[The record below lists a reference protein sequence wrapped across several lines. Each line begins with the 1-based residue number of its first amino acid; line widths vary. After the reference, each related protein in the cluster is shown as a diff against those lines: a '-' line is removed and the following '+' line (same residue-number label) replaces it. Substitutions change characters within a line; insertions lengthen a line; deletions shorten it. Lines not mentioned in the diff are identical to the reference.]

1 VQNVAT
7 IFERINPA
15 GQHAPVLAIA
25 RAPGGE
31 PERCTI
37 VHCSKEGAC
46 VRTTASLPDWFVL
59 RAIESRI
66 ERMCKV
72 LWRDGELLGVQYV
85 NARTMGRGRK
95 RALPEALAGAA
106 FVNVVT
112 LHPT

>member
-1 VQNVAT
+1 VQNFAT
-7 IFERINPA
+7 IFER

-59 RAIESRI
+59 RAIDSRI

-72 LWRDGELLGVQYV
+72 LWREDELLGVQYV
-85 NARTMGRGRK
+85 NARTMGRARE
-95 RALPEALAGAA
+95 RAIPEPSPGAA
-106 FVNVVT
+106 FVNVVA
-112 LHPT
+112 LYPT